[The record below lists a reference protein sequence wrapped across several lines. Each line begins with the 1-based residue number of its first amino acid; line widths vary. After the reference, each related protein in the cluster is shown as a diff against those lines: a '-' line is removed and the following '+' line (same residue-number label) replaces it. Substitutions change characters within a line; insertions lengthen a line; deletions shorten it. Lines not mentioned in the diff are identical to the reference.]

1 MARPG
6 GVRSRVRGGWQ
17 RPGRIGAIVYALA
30 ALLFGGVLTVVS
42 RLRIAKERGRR
53 RVARSLPDGAII
65 IVSNHASYVDGILLA
80 LVCRRMG
87 RSVRLLATA
96 GVFRIPVVGRL
107 ARSVGFIP
115 VQRRSSTAAD
125 ALEPAAQALAAGE
138 AVGIFPEGRTTRD
151 PGHWPE
157 RARTGAVR
165 LALRTGAP
173 IVPIAMVGTH
183 RVLSRRSPLRSI
195 LTSLVLRPEVLTEV
209 GDPIDVGA
217 MARSAGRDPGD
228 VRELTDEVWSR
239 IVALVEDLRA
249 DAAPDPRGVDPT
261 DG

>member
-1 MARPG
+1 M
-6 GVRSRVRGGWQ
+6 
-17 RPGRIGAIVYALA
+17 YAVA
-30 ALLFGGVLTVVS
+30 AVLFGGVLTVVS
-42 RLRIAKERGRR
+42 RLRIAEERGRR
-53 RVARSLPDGAII
+53 RAARALPDGAII

-107 ARSVGFIP
+107 ARAIGFIP
-115 VQRRSSTAAD
+115 VQRRSSSAAD

-209 GDPIDVGA
+209 GDPIDVVA
-217 MARSAGRDPGD
+217 MARSGGGAQGD

-249 DAAPDPRGVDPT
+249 DAAPFPRGVDPA
-261 DG
+261 DA